1 MTLPNI
7 AKHPSLVEAARS
19 QSKILSKRRNEKR
32 RRRSSPASFAI
43 RLLPCCKL
51 LLLLFKAQCF
61 AAIATWQKTSWKQ
74 RPSSQRRRQWRSLE
88 YYLLSN
94 NPIITQNFSNA
105 LRFYDST
112 TSQIYYI
119 ILYYYYHV
127 LLLLYYYSILWC
139 LLLYTMDDGWDKAKH
154 TTPIYHRIS
163 YHLIHQ
169 QPPNKA
175 EKRISFSTHPTHMFL
190 LLRSS
195 SVVNKVNADAAAS
208 STQLLWEKGI
218 LASSSSSPSQGSIRK
233 LYHFGS
239 PITTSKLYKLLPFKE
254 LQKSQRVCH
263 RQCLIEEAASALISL
278 SFLAG
283 LRIIPEMTG
292 GLCKPVRWN

>member
-1 MTLPNI
+1 
-7 AKHPSLVEAARS
+7 
-19 QSKILSKRRNEKR
+19 
-32 RRRSSPASFAI
+32 
-43 RLLPCCKL
+43 
-51 LLLLFKAQCF
+51 
-61 AAIATWQKTSWKQ
+61 
-74 RPSSQRRRQWRSLE
+74 
-88 YYLLSN
+88 
-94 NPIITQNFSNA
+94 
-105 LRFYDST
+105 
-112 TSQIYYI
+112 
-119 ILYYYYHV
+119 
-127 LLLLYYYSILWC
+127 
-139 LLLYTMDDGWDKAKH
+139 MDDGWDKAKH

-163 YHLIHQ
+163 YHLIHH